1 MYTAT
6 QRKFKDIET
15 NLLFTLYENSTTK
28 SFKLIFE
35 DNKNNNDPA
44 NGTEV
49 NGFYLTSFEMHIKLN
64 GNKIVKLK
72 PGTFYNLK
80 EGETI
85 THKKIIGYNSKFIK
99 A

>member
-1 MYTAT
+1 MYTPT
-6 QRKFKDIET
+6 ERKYKDIET
-15 NLLFTLYENSTTK
+15 NLMFTLYQDNSTK

-35 DNKNNNDPA
+35 DNKEYNDPA

-49 NGFYLTSFEMHIKLN
+49 NGFYLTSFEAHIKIN
-64 GNKIVKLK
+64 GNKVVKLK

-85 THKKIIGYNSKFIK
+85 THRKIIGINSKFIK